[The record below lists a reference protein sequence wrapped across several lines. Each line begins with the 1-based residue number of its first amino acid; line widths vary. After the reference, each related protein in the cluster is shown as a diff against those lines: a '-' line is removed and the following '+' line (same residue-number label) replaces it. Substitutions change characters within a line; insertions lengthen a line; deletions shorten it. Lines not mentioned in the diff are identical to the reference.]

1 MSDLNAIMS
10 IAGQALITQ
19 QQAIS
24 VTSHNIANVNT
35 PGYSRQ
41 KLVMSTNVPSDS
53 EIGPMGNGVSPDAI
67 ERIYD
72 RFINA
77 QINNESQEL
86 GRWDAQK
93 NAVESLEM
101 IFNETYGYGLSEAMS
116 EYWNAWQALT
126 INPAGSAER
135 QVLVTRAQ
143 ILTSTFN
150 KLDSD
155 LTLSQQDL
163 DLTIQGT
170 ITDINR
176 LSAQLADLNQKI
188 VASEIGTQNA
198 NDYRDRRDL
207 VLKELSELIDL
218 NAFEDANGSVS
229 VLNASGRP
237 LVSATAS
244 WQLSTELNVVSGLQ
258 DVVWLDDDGNSVNIN
273 NDISGGK
280 LKGWLEARD
289 VLIPGFLNRLDALAQ
304 TLVTE
309 VNNLHQTGFDLNGIA
324 GEVFFDGTG
333 TAADIEVNA
342 NIVGDPGLIAA
353 SFDPLPFP
361 SAPGDNR
368 NAVEIAKLQHQLL
381 MSGNTATF
389 NDYYS
394 SLVRDVGN
402 EVLKS
407 DSYYTHQSEMVAQL
421 DNYRESIS
429 GVSLDEEMIN
439 LIKFQNAYAA
449 AAKLVSTADEMMQTV
464 LQMV

>member
-1 MSDLNAIMS
+1 MSDINGIMS
-10 IAGQALITQ
+10 MAGQALITQ

-41 KLVMSTNVPSDS
+41 KLVMTTNTALNSA
-53 EIGPMGNGVSPDAI
+53 IGPMGNGVSGDAI

-72 RFINA
+72 RFLNA
-77 QINNESQEL
+77 QILNENQEL

-93 NAVESLEM
+93 QAVESLEM
-101 IFNETYGYGLSEAMS
+101 IFNETGGSGLSEAMS
-116 EYWNAWQALT
+116 EFWNAWQELT
-126 INPAGSAER
+126 NNPAGPTER
-135 QVLVTRAQ
+135 QILVTRGQ
-143 ILTSTFN
+143 ILASTFN

-155 LTLSQQDL
+155 LNRSQQDL
-163 DLTIQGT
+163 DLAIQGT
-170 ITDINR
+170 VTDINR
-176 LSAQLADLNQKI
+176 LTEQLADLNQKI
-188 VASEIGTQNA
+188 VSSESGTLTA
-198 NDYRDRRDL
+198 NDYRDQRDL
-207 VLKELSELIDL
+207 VLKELSELIDI
-218 NAFEDANGSVS
+218 NAFEDASGSIS
-229 VLNASGRP
+229 VLIADGRP
-237 LVSATAS
+237 LVSGTVP
-244 WQLSTELNVVSGLQ
+244 WQLSTQVNASGLQ
-258 DVVWLDDDGNSVNIN
+258 DVVWLDDAGNPVIIN

-280 LKGWLEARD
+280 LKGWLETRD

-304 TLVTE
+304 TVVTE
-309 VNNLHQTGFDLNGIA
+309 VNNLHQTGFDLNGIV

-342 NIVGDPGLIAA
+342 NIVGDPSLIAA
-353 SFDPLPFP
+353 SFDPAPLL
-361 SAPGDNR
+361 STPGDNR

-381 MSGNTATF
+381 MNGNTASF

-394 SLVRDVGN
+394 SLVRDVGT

-449 AAKLVSTADEMMQTV
+449 AAKLVTTADELMQTV

>member
-1 MSDLNAIMS
+1 
-10 IAGQALITQ
+10 
-19 QQAIS
+19 
-24 VTSHNIANVNT
+24 
-35 PGYSRQ
+35 
-41 KLVMSTNVPSDS
+41 
-53 EIGPMGNGVSPDAI
+53 
-67 ERIYD
+67 
-72 RFINA
+72 
-77 QINNESQEL
+77 
-86 GRWDAQK
+86 
-93 NAVESLEM
+93 M

-126 INPAGSAER
+126 NNPAGSAER

-155 LTLSQQDL
+155 LTHSQQDL
-163 DLTIQGT
+163 DLAIVATV
-170 ITDINR
+170 TDVNR
-176 LSAQLADLNQKI
+176 LSAQLADLNQK
-188 VASEIGTQNA
+188 VVSSETGTQNA
-198 NDYRDRRDL
+198 NDYRDQRDL

-229 VLNASGRP
+229 VLIAGGRP

-258 DVVWLDDDGNSVNIN
+258 DVVWLDNDGNSVNIN

-280 LKGWLEARD
+280 LKGWLETRD
-289 VLIPGFLNRLDALAQ
+289 VLIPDYLNRLDALAQ

-389 NDYYS
+389 NDYYG

-449 AAKLVSTADEMMQTV
+449 AAKLVATADELMQTV

>member
-1 MSDLNAIMS
+1 MSDINGIMS
-10 IAGQALITQ
+10 MAGQALITQ

-41 KLVMSTNVPSDS
+41 KLVMSTNIPLDS
-53 EIGPMGNGVSPDAI
+53 AIGPMGSGVSADAI

-77 QINNESQEL
+77 RINNESQEL

-93 NAVESLEM
+93 KAVETLEM
-101 IFNETYGYGLSEAMS
+101 IFNETYGSGLNEAMS

-126 INPAGSAER
+126 NNPAGSTER
-135 QVLVTRAQ
+135 QVLVTRGQ

-155 LTLSQQDL
+155 LTHSQQEL
-163 DLTIQGT
+163 DLAIAATV
-170 ITDINR
+170 TDVNR

-188 VASEIGTQNA
+188 VASETGTQNA
-198 NDYRDRRDL
+198 NDYRDQRDL

-218 NAFEDANGSVS
+218 NAFEDANGNVS

-237 LVSATAS
+237 LVSGTAS

-258 DVVWLDDDGNSVNIN
+258 DVVWLDNDGNSVNIS

-280 LKGWLEARD
+280 LKGWLETRD

-368 NAVEIAKLQHQLL
+368 NAVEIAKLQHQLV

-407 DSYYTHQSEMVAQL
+407 DSYYTIQSEMVAQL

-449 AAKLVSTADEMMQTV
+449 AAKLVSTADELMQTV
-464 LQMV
+464 LQMI

>member
-1 MSDLNAIMS
+1 MSDINGILS
-10 IAGQALITQ
+10 IAGQALSTQ

-41 KLVMSTNVPSDS
+41 KLVMTTNPPVDS
-53 EIGPMGNGVSPDAI
+53 AVGPMGTGVDAVEI

-101 IFNETYGYGLSEAMS
+101 IFNEAYGYGLSEAMS
-116 EYWNAWQALT
+116 EYWDAWQALSN
-126 INPAGSAER
+126 NPAGLTER
-135 QVLVTRAQ
+135 QVLLTRGQ

-155 LTLSQQDL
+155 LTQSQRDQDL
-163 DLTIQGT
+163 AIEGT
-170 ITDINR
+170 VIEVNR
-176 LSAQLADLNQKI
+176 LAAQLVDLNQKI
-188 VASEIGTQNA
+188 VSSETGTQNA
-198 NDYRDRRDL
+198 NDYRDQRDL
-207 VLKELSELIDL
+207 VLKGLSELIDINEFE
-218 NAFEDANGSVS
+218 NADGSVS
-229 VLNASGRP
+229 VLIADGRP
-237 LVSATAS
+237 LVSGTTS
-244 WQLSTELNVVSGLQ
+244 WQLSTQVNASGLQ
-258 DVVWLDDDGNSVNIN
+258 DVVWLDDAGNPVIIN

-280 LKGWLEARD
+280 LKGWLETRD
-289 VLIPGFLNRLDALAQ
+289 VLIPDYLNRLDTLAQ

-309 VNNLHQTGFDLNGIA
+309 VNNLHQTGFDLNGIV
-324 GEVFFDGTG
+324 GQVFFDGTG

-342 NIVGDPGLIAA
+342 NIVGDPSLIAA
-353 SFDPLPFP
+353 SFDPLPFL

-381 MSGNTATF
+381 MNGNTATF

-394 SLVRDVGN
+394 SLVRDVGT

-421 DNYRESIS
+421 DNYRESVS

>member
-1 MSDLNAIMS
+1 MSDINGIMN

-41 KLVMSTNVPSDS
+41 KLVMSTNIPSDS
-53 EIGPMGNGVSPDAI
+53 VIGPMGNGVSGEAI

-72 RFINA
+72 RFIND

-116 EYWNAWQALT
+116 EYWNAWQAL
-126 INPAGSAER
+126 INNPAGSTER
-135 QVLVTRAQ
+135 QVLVTRGQ

-155 LTLSQQDL
+155 LTHSQQAL
-163 DLTIQGT
+163 DLAIAATV
-170 ITDINR
+170 TDVNR

-188 VASEIGTQNA
+188 VSSETGTQNA
-198 NDYRDRRDL
+198 NDFRDQRDL

-218 NAFEDANGSVS
+218 NAFKDASGSVS
-229 VLNASGRP
+229 VLIAGGRP
-237 LVSATAS
+237 LVSGTAS
-244 WQLSTELNVVSGLQ
+244 WQLSTELNASGLQ
-258 DVVWLDDDGNSVNIN
+258 DVVWLDDDGNSVNVN

-280 LKGWLEARD
+280 LKGWIETRD

-324 GEVFFDGTG
+324 GQVFFDGTG

-342 NIVGDPGLIAA
+342 NIVGDPSLIAA

-368 NAVEIAKLQHQLL
+368 NAVEIAKLQHQLM

-407 DSYYTHQSEMVAQL
+407 DSYYTHQSEMLAQL

-449 AAKLVSTADEMMQTV
+449 AAKLVSTADELMQTV

>member
-1 MSDLNAIMS
+1 MSDINGIMN

-41 KLVMSTNVPSDS
+41 KLVMSTNIPSDS
-53 EIGPMGNGVSPDAI
+53 VIGPMGNGVSGEAI

-72 RFINA
+72 RFIND

-116 EYWNAWQALT
+116 EYWNAWQAL
-126 INPAGSAER
+126 INNPAGSTER
-135 QVLVTRAQ
+135 QVLVTRGQ

-155 LTLSQQDL
+155 LTHSQQAL
-163 DLTIQGT
+163 DLAIAATV
-170 ITDINR
+170 TDVNR

-188 VASEIGTQNA
+188 VSSETGTQNA
-198 NDYRDRRDL
+198 NDFRDQRDL

-218 NAFEDANGSVS
+218 NAFKDASGSVS
-229 VLNASGRP
+229 VLIAGGRP
-237 LVSATAS
+237 LVSGTAS
-244 WQLSTELNVVSGLQ
+244 WQLSTELNASGLQ

-280 LKGWLEARD
+280 LKGWIETRD

-324 GEVFFDGTG
+324 GQVFFDGTG

-342 NIVGDPGLIAA
+342 NIVGDPSLIAA

-368 NAVEIAKLQHQLL
+368 NAVEIAKLQHQLM

-407 DSYYTHQSEMVAQL
+407 DSYYTHQSEMLAQL

-449 AAKLVSTADEMMQTV
+449 AAKLVSTADELMQTV

>member
-1 MSDLNAIMS
+1 MSDINGIMS
-10 IAGQALITQ
+10 MAGQALITQ

-41 KLVMSTNVPSDS
+41 KLVMSTNIPSDS
-53 EIGPMGNGVSPDAI
+53 AIGPIGNGVSADAI

-72 RFINA
+72 RFLNA
-77 QINNESQEL
+77 RINNESQEL

-93 NAVESLEM
+93 KAVETLEM
-101 IFNETYGYGLSEAMS
+101 IFNETYGSGLNEAMS

-126 INPAGSAER
+126 NNPAGSTER
-135 QVLVTRAQ
+135 QVLVTRGQ

-155 LTLSQQDL
+155 LTHSQQEL
-163 DLTIQGT
+163 DLAIAATV
-170 ITDINR
+170 TDVNR

-188 VASEIGTQNA
+188 VASETGTQNA
-198 NDYRDRRDL
+198 NDYRDQRDL

-218 NAFEDANGSVS
+218 NAFEDANGNVS

-237 LVSATAS
+237 LVSGTAS

-258 DVVWLDDDGNSVNIN
+258 DVVWLDNDGNSVNIS

-280 LKGWLEARD
+280 LKGWLETRD

-407 DSYYTHQSEMVAQL
+407 DSYYTIQSEMVAQL

-449 AAKLVSTADEMMQTV
+449 AAKLVSTADELMQTV
-464 LQMV
+464 LQMI